1 MKTTKARASK
11 KRKGHPSSSTTSQS
25 SISEEVSPALTE
37 NAPKKKG
44 RPSKNAVAIATKGK
58 EVDDR
63 AEWVNIQP
71 TMLTRSWTRSGKVS
85 RATELHREKADPED
99 NIGTEGELVAEE
111 DSGPRVEERPSKR
124 QKQNMTTQDNGE
136 SSSNPRLIDL
146 TVQTPAIPEKTTAEV
161 NKVKTPKPPKIIKPK
176 KPKKIKPPKGKW
188 RAYCAFRGL
197 DTTGTREDMW
207 ERLRDH
213 FRLSGVEYVAGIPE
227 YETRVESELVREI
240 IEREEGN
247 SYDVSGGDVW
257 VFQTRPKL
265 SAEEWIEFF
274 GQYKYRSLGL
284 VFTTPPQFA
293 YSNDDESAFKYQ
305 RGTMEGIPY
314 YNLYSGGTWV
324 GTGFAKGTI
333 LGRTPLLVKQKVEE
347 ICEQVRK
354 TFIGRY
360 IMNERNADE
369 QHVDPAQLP
378 VAKTWT
384 AEEEQRAQVLWNLD
398 DSTKRPSD
406 VSYQF
411 GKIVE
416 ESFLASQLLSPP
428 ASSTLAR
435 FVDRAR
441 FIYVDE
447 NVCDGG
453 RGDIYVV

>member
-1 MKTTKARASK
+1 
-11 KRKGHPSSSTTSQS
+11 
-25 SISEEVSPALTE
+25 
-37 NAPKKKG
+37 
-44 RPSKNAVAIATKGK
+44 
-58 EVDDR
+58 
-63 AEWVNIQP
+63 
-71 TMLTRSWTRSGKVS
+71 
-85 RATELHREKADPED
+85 
-99 NIGTEGELVAEE
+99 
-111 DSGPRVEERPSKR
+111 
-124 QKQNMTTQDNGE
+124 
-136 SSSNPRLIDL
+136 
-146 TVQTPAIPEKTTAEV
+146 
-161 NKVKTPKPPKIIKPK
+161 
-176 KPKKIKPPKGKW
+176 
-188 RAYCAFRGL
+188 
-197 DTTGTREDMW
+197 MW

-247 SYDVSGGDVW
+247 SYDVSGGVRNEAERTRLWRLLSLEQQFEKNISLFITENISRSNEKDIW

-369 QHVDPAQLP
+369 QHDPAQLP